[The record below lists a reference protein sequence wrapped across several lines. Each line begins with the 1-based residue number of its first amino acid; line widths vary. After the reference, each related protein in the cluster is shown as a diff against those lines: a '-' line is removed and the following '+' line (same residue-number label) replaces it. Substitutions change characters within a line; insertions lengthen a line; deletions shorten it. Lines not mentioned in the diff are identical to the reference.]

1 MPTLHYLSLI
11 FIWPIYLLQAIWV
24 KKTTLKLPEPKGL
37 REGIVRLNHADDSPL
52 SIDTEVVSSSDFNT
66 LSILVIG
73 DSAAAGVGV
82 ETQQQA
88 LTGQTVQSLTALMD
102 QQATITSQKATIESQ
117 NESPTA
123 QARYHKLKWRLI
135 AKSGYSTQNCLNK
148 LNHILSQAHQI
159 SADTVIISLGVND
172 VLSPISAKTWISQQQ
187 QLCELLY
194 TSLGCSQIIIT
205 SVPPMSAF
213 PALPQPFRWFLG
225 SRANEFNH
233 ALTHWISNSSL
244 PCEQLDMRESL
255 SNATMAEDGFHP
267 STEIY
272 QHWGQMAA
280 RLIQLNTDTDTD
292 AKTKA
297 NHTPANTVQK

>member
-11 FIWPIYLLQAIWV
+11 FLWPIYLLQAIWV

-37 REGIVRLNHADDSPL
+37 REGIVRLNNADDSQL
-52 SIDTEVVSSSDFNT
+52 SIDTEVVSSSEPNT

-88 LTGQTVQSLTALMD
+88 LTGQTVQALTALTSQQTTITD
-102 QQATITSQKATIESQ
+102 QQTGPAT
-117 NESPTA
+117 
-123 QARYHKLKWRLI
+123 QASYHKLKWRLI
-135 AKSGYSTQNCLNK
+135 AKSGYSTKNCLNK

-194 TSLGCSQIIIT
+194 ISLGCSQIIIT

-233 ALTHWISNSSL
+233 ALTQWIDHSSL

-267 STEIY
+267 SAEIY
-272 QHWGQMAA
+272 QHWGKMAA
-280 RLIQLNTDTDTD
+280 RLIQLNTQ
-292 AKTKA
+292 AKA
-297 NHTPANTVQK
+297 NHTSANTVQNKTSDR

>member
-11 FIWPIYLLQAIWV
+11 FLWPIYLLQAIWV

-37 REGIVRLNHADDSPL
+37 REGIVRLNNADDSQL
-52 SIDTEVVSSSDFNT
+52 SIDTEVVSSSDPNT

-88 LTGQTVQSLTALMD
+88 LTGQTVQSISAL
-102 QQATITSQKATIESQ
+102 TSQQTEPA
-117 NESPTA
+117 A
-123 QARYHKLKWRLI
+123 QVRYHKLKWRLI
-135 AKSGYSTQNCLNK
+135 AKSGYSTKNCLNK

-194 TSLGCSQIIIT
+194 TSLGCNQIIIT

-233 ALTHWISNSSL
+233 ALTQWIDHSSL

-267 STEIY
+267 SAEIY
-272 QHWGQMAA
+272 QHWGKMAA
-280 RLIQLNTDTDTD
+280 GLIQLN
-292 AKTKA
+292 KQA
-297 NHTPANTVQK
+297 NHTSANSVQNKTNDR

>member
-11 FIWPIYLLQAIWV
+11 FLWPIYLLQAIWV
-24 KKTTLKLPEPKGL
+24 KKNTLKLPEPKGL
-37 REGIVRLNHADDSPL
+37 REGIVRLNNADDSQL
-52 SIDTEVVSSSDFNT
+52 SIDTEVVSSSEPNT

-88 LTGQTVQSLTALMD
+88 LTGQTVQSLTAL
-102 QQATITSQKATIESQ
+102 TSQQTTMTSLQTEPAT
-117 NESPTA
+117 
-123 QARYHKLKWRLI
+123 QASYHKLKWRLI
-135 AKSGYSTQNCLNK
+135 AKSGYSTKNCLNK

-233 ALTHWISNSSL
+233 ALTQWIDHSSL

-267 STEIY
+267 SAEIY
-272 QHWGQMAA
+272 QHWGKMAA
-280 RLIQLNTDTDTD
+280 RLIQLNTQ
-292 AKTKA
+292 AKA
-297 NHTPANTVQK
+297 NQTSANTVQNKTSDR